1 MPNYYDRYAYE
12 REHVWK
18 YQVELM
24 YIPDLSPVRHLES
37 DATQE
42 ETERYY
48 SSGHVIIY
56 IDDRNGNLIRASYST
71 SAFNAS
77 SASRFDYPITYERL
91 HELAEQYMSEPRVK
105 YNVTDRSALLEL
117 NKDNWMEW
125 MLTHLE
131 QYRSK

>member
-1 MPNYYDRYAYE
+1 MPNYYDRYSYE
-12 REHVWK
+12 RQHVWK

-37 DATQE
+37 DASQE

-56 IDDRNGNLIRASYST
+56 IDDRNGDLIRASYST

-77 SASRFDYPITYERL
+77 SASRFD
-91 HELAEQYMSEPRVK
+91 
-105 YNVTDRSALLEL
+105 SALLEL